1 MRRPH
6 GGVLLYVHN
15 SLPISETFCYDD
27 DTCEA
32 VVCSIKSINT
42 KIASIYR
49 PPNTDDKSFE
59 NLLSFLEKALYDKN
73 SRDKHP
79 DIIIAGDFNIPE
91 INWKAHHI
99 HCENKLSSK
108 AANRLLSFMEKHFLN
123 QYISQPTR
131 EKNILD
137 PFLTNNC
144 NLVLSSTAENCTL
157 SDHNIVKVKTTYN
170 IQSPSVNNVPK
181 IPEGTFRSLDLHRA
195 HYEKINSDLEKV
207 YWDELK
213 ELCTPDEFP
222 ELLRLTILQICMIH
236 SQLKTITPNR
246 QQMNPYARE
255 RRILRRRR
263 KKIRAQ
269 IKVKMK
275 LNPTAKKAINSQ
287 SRTI

>member
-1 MRRPH
+1 MDPSAHSASKFKLCDFIEEYLSTAENQKCSIPFIAISESWLKPFISDAQIAIPDYEVTRQDRVRRPH

-131 EKNILD
+131 EKN
-137 PFLTNNC
+137 
-144 NLVLSSTAENCTL
+144 V
-157 SDHNIVKVKTTYN
+157 
-170 IQSPSVNNVPK
+170 
-181 IPEGTFRSLDLHRA
+181 
-195 HYEKINSDLEKV
+195 
-207 YWDELK
+207 
-213 ELCTPDEFP
+213 
-222 ELLRLTILQICMIH
+222 
-236 SQLKTITPNR
+236 
-246 QQMNPYARE
+246 
-255 RRILRRRR
+255 
-263 KKIRAQ
+263 
-269 IKVKMK
+269 
-275 LNPTAKKAINSQ
+275 
-287 SRTI
+287 